1 MDVSRFFILCGCAL
15 AGLGVMLGA
24 FGAHALRK
32 SVTPAMLAV
41 YQTGVLYQFIHA
53 IALIALGITVQ
64 LLMQRENNISLLTAS
79 GGFMFLG
86 VVLFS
91 GSLYLLALT
100 SFRYIGIITPIGGV
114 ALIVGWFLFFT
125 GVWRHF

>member
-1 MDVSRFFILCGCAL
+1 
-15 AGLGVMLGA
+15 MLGA

-32 SVTPAMLAV
+32 TVTPAMLAV

-64 LLMQRENNISLLTAS
+64 ILIQRESNVSFLTAS

-86 VVLFS
+86 IVLFS

-114 ALIVGWFLFFT
+114 ALIVGWLLFFA